1 MLSIN
6 TNLSSLIVQR
16 SMTQSTNSLNLTIER
31 MTTGADMVSD
41 GAVVIDV
48 GVNRDP
54 ETGKLCG
61 DVDYAAV
68 EPKASVITPVPGG
81 VGPMTICCL
90 MENTIECFLRKM
102 EI

>member
-1 MLSIN
+1 MIG
-6 TNLSSLIVQR
+6 
-16 SMTQSTNSLNLTIER
+16 E
-31 MTTGADMVSD
+31 

-61 DVDYAAV
+61 DVDF
-68 EPKASVITPVPGG
+68 EPASKKASLITPVPGG

-90 MENTIECFLRKM
+90 IENTIEAFLKKV
-102 EI
+102 EK